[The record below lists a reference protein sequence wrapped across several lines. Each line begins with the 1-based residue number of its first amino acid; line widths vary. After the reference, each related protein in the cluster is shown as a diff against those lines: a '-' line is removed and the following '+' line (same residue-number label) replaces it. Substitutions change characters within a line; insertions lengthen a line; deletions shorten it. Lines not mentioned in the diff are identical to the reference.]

1 MLVCFILFILL
12 FVSQSTIIFSQAT
25 FMTLTSDIG
34 NIIINLPWLK
44 TTLAPAGF
52 EPPTSQYGLN
62 ALQPGHLIIYIF
74 IVVSIKHYWPVL
86 FLI

>member
-1 MLVCFILFILL
+1 MFYLVYIAVC
-12 FVSQSTIIFSQAT
+12 VAVIIFSHAT
-25 FMTLTSDIG
+25 FMTLTSDMG

-44 TTLAPAGF
+44 TTPAPAGF
-52 EPPTSQYGLN
+52 ESPTSQYGLN

-86 FLI
+86 FLISEL